1 MIIILICKGC
11 IPRSS
16 VGNIVCITG
25 FGLSSNYYL
34 SLVIRFI
41 HGLTDGSLGVTKII
55 LAEISNDRNISLGSS
70 FFFVSVAVGRLLG
83 PLLARVCTDEKITR
97 ALNQILPI
105 LGDRPFLLPFL
116 LTAFCFIITLVSFVF
131 FSVDT
136 ISEEEI
142 QTAHE
147 DQAQMKRDLS
157 GIFRKNP
164 LDGYDSHEQLLLQYH
179 KYSKV
184 SSILKDRDVLC
195 AVLLY
200 GFHTLAQMAFDSL
213 LPSVLVNER
222 AKGGFELDSRV
233 IGYIQMASCPLSFS
247 PRRVDWE
254 RVRSSVDLSSLEQ
267 VDSLSK
273 GNDCVE

>member
-97 ALNQILPI
+97 ALNQILP
-105 LGDRPFLLPFL
+105 L
-116 LTAFCFIITLVSFVF
+116 
-131 FSVDT
+131 
-136 ISEEEI
+136 
-142 QTAHE
+142 
-147 DQAQMKRDLS
+147 
-157 GIFRKNP
+157 
-164 LDGYDSHEQLLLQYH
+164 YLQ
-179 KYSKV
+179 KC
-184 SSILKDRDVLC
+184 L
-195 AVLLY
+195 
-200 GFHTLAQMAFDSL
+200 
-213 LPSVLVNER
+213 
-222 AKGGFELDSRV
+222 
-233 IGYIQMASCPLSFS
+233 
-247 PRRVDWE
+247 W
-254 RVRSSVDLSSLEQ
+254 
-267 VDSLSK
+267 
-273 GNDCVE
+273 